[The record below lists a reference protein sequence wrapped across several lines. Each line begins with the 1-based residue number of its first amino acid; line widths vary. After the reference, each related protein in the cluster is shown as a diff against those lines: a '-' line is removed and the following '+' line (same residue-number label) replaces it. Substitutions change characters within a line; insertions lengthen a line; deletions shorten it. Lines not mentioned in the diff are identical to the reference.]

1 MSKSKVGNNV
11 SIPMPVTLIGTVL
24 QEKVNFMTAG
34 WVTRVGSKPP
44 KIGIG
49 INKANASAEG
59 IKTNKSFSVC
69 FPNGSLLEKTDYCGI
84 VSGKK
89 IDKSNVFKV
98 FYGDLQ
104 SAPMIEECP
113 LCLECALVETLEGE
127 TNYFFIGEIKGAYAE
142 DSCVQDGKID
152 PGKTGW
158 LILTMPDNAYR
169 SLGQKIGDAW
179 SIGKNFKP

>member
-11 SIPMPVTLIGTVL
+11 SIPMPVTLVGTVI
-24 QEKVNFMTAG
+24 QGKANFMAAG
-34 WVTRVGSKPP
+34 WVTRVNAKPP
-44 KIGIG
+44 RIGIG
-49 INKANASAEG
+49 INKANASSEG
-59 IKTNKSFSVC
+59 IKANKSFSVC
-69 FPNGSLLEKTDYCGI
+69 FPNRSLLEKTDYCGI

-89 IDKSNVFKV
+89 TDKSNVFRL
-98 FYGDLQ
+98 FYGDIQ

-113 LCLECALVETLEGE
+113 LCLECSLVETVEGE
-127 TNYFFIGEIKGAYAE
+127 SNYFFIGEIKGVYAE
-142 DSCVQDGKID
+142 DSCLQDGKID
-152 PGKTGW
+152 PSKTDC